1 MSGIGPL
8 KLHPP
13 SKWMKWTRH
22 RRVDHAR
29 WTLGEEI
36 RVRAWNGM
44 FPQRCVT
51 FHHYNVIE
59 LYRRRERDKCFLN
72 MSKEMKTTI
81 HDFFILSLLLKVGK
95 YF

>member
-1 MSGIGPL
+1 MSRIGPL

-36 RVRAWNGM
+36 LLNRIRCLDSWRSRTTVGTRRNSEKGFKEEQKFHFNVAW
-44 FPQRCVT
+44 QW
-51 FHHYNVIE
+51 E
-59 LYRRRERDKCFLN
+59 E
-72 MSKEMKTTI
+72 
-81 HDFFILSLLLKVGK
+81 
-95 YF
+95 